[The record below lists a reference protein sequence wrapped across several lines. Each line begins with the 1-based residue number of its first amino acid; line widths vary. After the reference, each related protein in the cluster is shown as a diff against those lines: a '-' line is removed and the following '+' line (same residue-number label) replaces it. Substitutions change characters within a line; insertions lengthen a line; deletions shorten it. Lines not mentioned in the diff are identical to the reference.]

1 MIEQVKHAEVLKRFG
16 KVYYHEKLSCKQI
29 DGAEWYA
36 DEYTCASL
44 YWINANKARIK
55 ATVTLPEYRGF
66 GYGSAMLT
74 YLLQV
79 ISDTQRPVM
88 VESYAKN
95 PKWYLEHG
103 FTVHRTT
110 QWGVTVVRAQ
120 INGSN

>member
-1 MIEQVKHAEVLKRFG
+1 MIQRVKHAEVLKRFG
-16 KVYYHEKLSCKQI
+16 KVYYHEKLSCKEI

-44 YWINANKARIK
+44 YWISENKARIK
-55 ATVTLPEYRGF
+55 GTVTLPEYRGF

-79 ISDTQRPVM
+79 IRDTQRPIM

-103 FTVHRTT
+103 FTVHTTT